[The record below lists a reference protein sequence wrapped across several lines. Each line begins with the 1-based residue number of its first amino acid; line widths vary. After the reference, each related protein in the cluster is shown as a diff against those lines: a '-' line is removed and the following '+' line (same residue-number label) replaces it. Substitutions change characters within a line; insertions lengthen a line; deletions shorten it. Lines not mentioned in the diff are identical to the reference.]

1 MPDPLGELEPTE
13 RFSDRVRDYVR
24 YRPSYPVEVVQTLE
38 QDAGIAPERT
48 RVVDLGCGTGIS
60 SALFLNRGYSV
71 VGVEPNA
78 AMRAAAEARLGG
90 SLRFRIVDGRAEEVP
105 LPDAC
110 CELIVV
116 AQAFHWFEPRAT
128 RSAMQRLLVDD
139 GLLALMWNDRRT
151 ESTAFLRDYESM
163 LRQYGVDYGK
173 VADRYWP
180 EAEIMKFFGP
190 AGCERRIF
198 FSSQDFDRA
207 GLEGRAL
214 SSSYVPRP
222 GQPGHDEFIRALAR
236 VFAQHAQGGTVRFEY
251 DTRLYFGR
259 LS

>member
-78 AMRAAAEARLGG
+78 AMRAAAEAALGG
-90 SLRFRIVDGRAEEVP
+90 SPRFRVVDGRAEQVP

-110 CELIVV
+110 CELVV
-116 AQAFHWFEPRAT
+116 AAQAFHWFEPRAT
-128 RSAMQRLLVDD
+128 RSEMQRLLVTE
-139 GLLALMWNDRRT
+139 GLVALMWNDRRT
-151 ESTAFLRDYESM
+151 ESTAFLRDYESI
-163 LRQYGVDYGK
+163 LREYAGDYAK
-173 VADRYWP
+173 VADQYWTDT
-180 EAEIMKFFGP
+180 EITRFFGP
-190 AGCERRIF
+190 AGCERRTF
-198 FSSQDFDRA
+198 FSYQDFDQA

-222 GQPGHDEFIRALAR
+222 GQPGHDDFMRALVR
-236 VFAQHAQGGTVRFEY
+236 LFAQHARAGTVRFEY
-251 DTRLYFGR
+251 DTRLYFGK
-259 LS
+259 LA